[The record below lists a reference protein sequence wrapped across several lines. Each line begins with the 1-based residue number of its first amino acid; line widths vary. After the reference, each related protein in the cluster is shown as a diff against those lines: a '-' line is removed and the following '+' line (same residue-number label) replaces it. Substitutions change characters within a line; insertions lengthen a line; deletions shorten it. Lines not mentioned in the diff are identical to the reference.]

1 MPDLLT
7 INAVAYPVV
16 RCAPVPWPLTVRR
29 RFSGHVGSDVT
40 VAGAATS
47 TDRPR
52 GWDVV
57 VGDLLTLVEADALV
71 AVLEGATVTLAGT
84 YVGGTAACSTVAVRK
99 IPGDLDDMW
108 SVEFRALSL
117 LPGPP
122 TP

>member
-7 INAVAYPVV
+7 INATAYPVV
-16 RCAPVPWPLTVRR
+16 RCAPIPWPLAVRR

-40 VAGAATS
+40 VAGGATS

-57 VGDLLTLVEADALV
+57 VGDLLTLAEADALV
-71 AVLEGATVTLAGT
+71 AVLEGATVTMGGT
-84 YVGGTAACSTVAVRK
+84 YVGGTAVSRTVAVRK
-99 IPGDLDDMW
+99 IPGALEDQW

-122 TP
+122 TT